1 MPTTNEISAFLAQVK
16 ASLNSKNYRILDKRY
31 KYMSTKAQLGLIDQ
45 DVVDDI
51 KGLTIN
57 ESWIKEPDN
66 NPSFPGD
73 VWQCKKNLHG
83 QCIYIKLK
91 IQPSSNGF
99 LLIMS
104 YHIDGM

>member
-16 ASLNSKNYRILDKRY
+16 VALQSNNFQILERRN
-31 KYMSTKAQLGLIDQ
+31 KYVSTLSQLGIVRQ
-45 DVVDDI
+45 DVIDDI
-51 KGLTIN
+51 NELTIN
-57 ESWIKEPDN
+57 ENWLREPDD

-73 VWQCKKNLHG
+73 VWKCKKNLHG

-91 IQPSSNGF
+91 IKPSSNGF

-104 YHIDGM
+104 YHIDGI

>member
-1 MPTTNEISAFLAQVK
+1 MPSVSEISAFLAQMK
-16 ASLNSKNYRILDKRY
+16 ASLNCNNYKILDQRM
-31 KYMSTKAQLGLIDQ
+31 KYMSTLSQLGLVQQ
-45 DVVDDI
+45 DVIDDI
-51 KGLTIN
+51 KGLTVTEN
-57 ESWIKEPDN
+57 WLKEPDN

-73 VWQCKKNLHG
+73 VWKCKKNLHG

>member
-1 MPTTNEISAFLAQVK
+1 MPTIDETNIFLAQVK
-16 ASLNSKNYRILDKRY
+16 ASLKSNNYKILDQRR
-31 KYMSTKAQLGLIDQ
+31 KYMSTLSQLGIIQ
-45 DVVDDI
+45 PDVIDDI
-51 KGLTIN
+51 EGLTV
-57 ESWIKEPDN
+57 KENWRKMPDD